1 MQYGKSTSRIAS
13 SHKGRSVY
21 VLLYILGCFAAV
33 VCVARGLEATED
45 RKATAR
51 EGGARPADTV
61 FVPDAVSANR
71 CRFIEDENG
80 DVILEFLKG
89 FTLFIR

>member
-1 MQYGKSTSRIAS
+1 M
-13 SHKGRSVY
+13 
-21 VLLYILGCFAAV
+21 LDCFAAV

-71 CRFIEDENG
+71 CRFIADENG
-80 DVILEFLKG
+80 DIILTFRKG
-89 FTLFIR
+89 FVIIIK